1 VATLAA
7 FWKLSEKFKTG
18 SLIAG
23 SYRVLDFIG
32 EGAMGLVYK
41 VEHTLLNKIL
51 AFKVLKT
58 EFLSEAIWK
67 RFRLEGQAIA
77 RLDHVNIVKI
87 YDMSQTEDGLPFFTM
102 DLLVGQ
108 SLDDYLQDY
117 GRLSVEDALPIFR
130 QVCAGLAYANDH
142 GIIHR
147 DIKPGNIMLIDSKD
161 GSIGKCTVKIVD
173 FGIAKLVDDGNTSQ
187 QGLTRPGEVF
197 GSPLYMSPEQ
207 CMGAKLDQRTDMYSV
222 GITMF
227 QALAG
232 KPPLLGKSA
241 VETAALHQSQ
251 EPPMLCDVA
260 PDVEFPIE
268 LEEVIATMLAKSPD
282 DRYSSLAEVANLLL
296 QIEKGEV
303 DVSHTQQQSL
313 RQPFKQNENDDGE
326 DQETDHQNNHHE
338 QQVSKKQVWLVASLT
353 VVSLA
358 AVLFLVTTSN
368 LLVQRDKEPAKSN
381 PIAPMKNPKT
391 VAFVDQV
398 DPLTKFGKGF
408 DETKLSEQETKDIEA
423 FRKTHSGNYSRLVSR
438 NGQAIKVFD
447 FSDKFSIGTI
457 SWQNQKE
464 RGQFEARGTKE
475 MPICRNVKLD
485 SSLAVQTYPD
495 LLTKFRQDELN
506 WLVIDGVKPANP
518 KLATSIVHLAS
529 LNRLDI
535 RNSELTNSDLKTLEQ
550 LKSLTIL
557 SLSGST
563 VGSADLAQCLLLKQL
578 TVLQVESIKEP
589 TILLEKLLQ
598 YNKLLT
604 LDLRH
609 IKLQHKDFDTI
620 SKISTL
626 HSLTVKSTNI
636 RDEDL
641 KTLTKL
647 ANLKQLNLDCCANL
661 TVQSIE
667 TLGKFSELRLLS
679 LPFHLNTKQNNSKLK
694 QLIPALSIKDPE
706 D

>member
-1 VATLAA
+1 
-7 FWKLSEKFKTG
+7 LSEKFKTG

-23 SYRVLDFIG
+23 NYKVLDFIG

-58 EFLSEAIWK
+58 EYLSEAIWK

-77 RLDHVNIVKI
+77 RLDHANIVKI

-161 GSIGKCTVKIVD
+161 ESIRKCTVKIVD

-227 QALAG
+227 QALTG

-260 PDVEFPIE
+260 PDVDFPIE

-296 QIEKGEV
+296 QIE
-303 DVSHTQQQSL
+303 
-313 RQPFKQNENDDGE
+313 RGE
-326 DQETDHQNNHHE
+326 DRTSSSSQQESESRTDIQSARPPFDTHKNDTQNNEHQ
-338 QQVSKKQVWLVASLT
+338 QQVSKRQVWLVTSLT

-358 AVLFLVTTSN
+358 AALFLVSAAN
-368 LLVQRDKEPAKSN
+368 SLMHSDKKPATAN
-381 PIAPMKNPKT
+381 TIAPKT
-391 VAFVDQV
+391 KAIFDTVN
-398 DPLTKFGKGF
+398 PLTPEDPYT
-408 DETKLSEQETKDIEA
+408 DEEELSAQERKDIEA
-423 FRKTHSGNYSRLVSR
+423 FIEKKTGPISRIVDKE
-438 NGQAIKVFD
+438 GKKFKVFD
-447 FSDKFSIGTI
+447 FSDKFSMGTI
-457 SWQNQKE
+457 YYLYKREAGKRN
-464 RGQFEARGTKE
+464 ARGRKE
-475 MPICRNVKLD
+475 IPFGSNLKFD
-485 SSLAVQTYPD
+485 SDLAVQTFPR
-495 LLTKFRQDELN
+495 LLTKFRPDDIN
-506 WLVIDGVKPANP
+506 WLAIGDVKPRNP
-518 KLATSIVHLAS
+518 ELAKSIVHLTS
-529 LNRLDI
+529 LNHLDI
-535 RNSELTNSDLKTLEQ
+535 KNSEINSADLKTLEQ
-550 LKSLTIL
+550 LKNLTL
-557 SLSGST
+557 LNLSGTT
-563 VGSADLAQCLLLKQL
+563 VESRDLAQSSLLKQL
-578 TVLQVESIKEP
+578 FVIQVESMKEP
-589 TILLEKLLQ
+589 SLLLESLLQ
-598 YNKLLT
+598 RNR
-604 LDLRH
+604 LDNLDIRH
-609 IKLQHKDFDTI
+609 MHLQRKDFATI
-620 SKISTL
+620 SKMSSL
-626 HSLTVKSTNI
+626 HLLTIKSTNAT
-636 RDEDL
+636 DEDL

-647 ANLKQLNLDCCANL
+647 TNLRQLNIDSCSNL
-661 TVQSIE
+661 TVRSIE
-667 TLGKFSELRLLS
+667 SLSKFTKLRNLI
-679 LPFHLNTKQNNSKLK
+679 LPIQLRNPKNESKLHE
-694 QLIPALSIKDPE
+694 QLPNLLIKNPE

>member
-1 VATLAA
+1 M
-7 FWKLSEKFKTG
+7 SEKFKTG

-227 QALAG
+227 QALTG

-296 QIEKGEV
+296 QIEKG
-303 DVSHTQQQSL
+303 DDASHTQRQPL
-313 RQPFKQNENDDGE
+313 RQSIGENDIENDNDG
-326 DQETDHQNNHHE
+326 QV
-338 QQVSKKQVWLVASLT
+338 QQITKRQVLLVVSLT
-353 VVSLA
+353 VISLA
-358 AVLFLVTTSN
+358 SAI
-368 LLVQRDKEPAKSN
+368 LLVRTFNSLTNHDKKPAQGM
-381 PIAPMKNPKT
+381 PITPTKDPKT
-391 VAFVDQV
+391 VAIFTSTNPLSND
-398 DPLTKFGKGF
+398 DPTI
-408 DETKLSEQETKDIEA
+408 DEDKLSPQEIKDIEA
-423 FRKTHSGNYSRLVSR
+423 FIANKKTPYSRIVKGTR
-438 NGQAIKVFD
+438 VFD
-447 FSDKFSIGTI
+447 FSDKFSLGDLIYTSQAETLKI
-457 SWQNQKE
+457 D
-464 RGQFEARGTKE
+464 ARGTVSIPVESPIKLQSE
-475 MPICRNVKLD
+475 MALQV
-485 SSLAVQTYPD
+485 YPE
-495 LLTKFRQDELN
+495 LLTKFRKDDINELD
-506 WLVIDGVKPANP
+506 ISFVKPRNP
-518 KLATSIVHLAS
+518 KLAPSIAQLTGLRQLAIKS
-529 LNRLDI
+529 
-535 RNSELTNSDLKTLEQ
+535 SELTSADLKDLEQ
-550 LKSLTIL
+550 LKIL
-557 SLSGST
+557 RMLNLSRT
-563 VGSADLAQCLLLKQL
+563 KVNSADLAKNSLIEQLKGIQIEFMDQPS
-578 TVLQVESIKEP
+578 V
-589 TILLEKLLQ
+589 LLESLSK
-598 YNKLLT
+598 YNNISL

-609 IKLQHKDFDTI
+609 VDLQTKDFATI
-620 SKISTL
+620 SRMKNIITL
-626 HSLTVKSTNI
+626 TLTQTNI
-636 RDEDL
+636 ADEDL
-641 KTLTKL
+641 KLFSKLLKLRHLNIDKSSKLTENCIVIL
-647 ANLKQLNLDCCANL
+647 SQFAD
-661 TVQSIE
+661 
-667 TLGKFSELRLLS
+667 LRTLS
-679 LPFHLNTKQNNSKLK
+679 LPDSLRNEQIEYRLKKRFPKLNFEKRNY
-694 QLIPALSIKDPE
+694 
-706 D
+706 